1 MDDVTRAIM
10 HLSAR
15 IEDVSRRQAS
25 MILSGPVAEIDGNR
39 VRLEL
44 GPADETTGKPFLSP
58 WVQLQDAAG
67 ATGTHFPVKVGDP
80 MRLLSPN
87 GEIGSASLAVRD
99 SHTTDAP
106 NPAEQ
111 NSDFVIA
118 YGGGSIVMRDGEVI
132 LSGGGASVR
141 LAGGDIALLS
151 GRLVHNEKNVG
162 DTHNH
167 GGVKRGGSNTD
178 EPNP

>member
-10 HLSAR
+10 NLSSR
-15 IEDVSRRQAS
+15 IEDVSRRQAA
-25 MILSGPVAEIDGNR
+25 MIRSGKVAVIDGNR

-44 GPADETTGKPFLSP
+44 GPADEITGKPFLSP

-99 SHTTDAP
+99 SHTKDAP

-141 LAGGDIALLS
+141 LSENQIWLLS
-151 GRLVHNEKNVG
+151 GELFHNEKNVG
-162 DTHNH
+162 DTHKH
-167 GGVKRGGSNTD
+167 GGVKPGGSNTD
-178 EPNP
+178 EPV

>member
-1 MDDVTRAIM
+1 MDDVTRTIM
-10 HLSAR
+10 NLSAR

-39 VRLEL
+39 VRLQL
-44 GPADETTGKPFLSP
+44 GTADEATGKPFLSP

-87 GEIGSASLAVRD
+87 GEIGPASLAVRD
-99 SHTTDAP
+99 SHTKDAP

-141 LAGGDIALLS
+141 LAGGDIDLIS
-151 GRLVHNEKNVG
+151 GNLRHNDRNVG
-162 DTHNH
+162 DTHKH
-167 GGVKRGGSNTD
+167 GGVIPGSSNTK
-178 EPNP
+178 EPIS